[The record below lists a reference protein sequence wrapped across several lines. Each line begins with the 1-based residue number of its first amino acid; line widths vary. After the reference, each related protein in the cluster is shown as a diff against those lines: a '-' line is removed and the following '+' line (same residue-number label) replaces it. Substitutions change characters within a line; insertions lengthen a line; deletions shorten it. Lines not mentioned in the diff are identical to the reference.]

1 MFTVFGDIIDKAET
15 DGKKIGKIEGKI
27 EEENSMADKVQKAL
41 QELINNQQ
49 ISKEAAAILQSV
61 TQQTGA

>member
-1 MFTVFGDIIDKAET
+1 MFSVLGEMMSKSEAR
-15 DGKKIGKIEGKI
+15 G
-27 EEENSMADKVQKAL
+27 EERGERRGENLMADKVQKAL

-49 ISKEAAAILQSV
+49 ISKEAAAVLQSV

>member
-1 MFTVFGDIIDKAET
+1 MFSILDDIEARGEKR
-15 DGKKIGKIEGKI
+15 GKKEGETIG
-27 EEENSMADKVQKAL
+27 ENRMAEKVQKAL